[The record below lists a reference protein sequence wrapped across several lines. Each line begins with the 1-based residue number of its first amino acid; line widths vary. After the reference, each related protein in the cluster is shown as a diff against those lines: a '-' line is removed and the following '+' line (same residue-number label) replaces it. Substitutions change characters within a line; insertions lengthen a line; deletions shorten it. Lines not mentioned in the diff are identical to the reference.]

1 MTFLKLL
8 VLRGSLGIALPSFLG
23 AGVFHWA
30 SFGQVLPT
38 ITQQTRWGE
47 YQATVS
53 YQKFDDLPRY
63 RNLKLKV
70 SQGDRILYDR
80 AIDRED
86 QDDRLAL
93 DQSADAFS
101 LQDLDGDNRPEV
113 VLDIYTGGAHCC
125 TYSMIYPGTL
135 VTNAPSNAPSNA
147 QAKPVTHQD
156 WGNGAYQVADLNRDG
171 KPEFYGQDDRFAYAF
186 SSYAASGYPLKVW
199 RYDGGKLQDDTRNY
213 PAQIQESADKN
224 WQNYLAAARKNREV
238 RGVLAA
244 YLADQYSLGQADAG
258 WAKLKSVYQEPD
270 RAVFFQRLQ
279 QFLDKQGY
287 GKAPTSTE
295 RRLPDH
301 CLTCRVDP
309 QA

>member
-8 VLRGSLGIALPSFLG
+8 LLRGSLGIALPSFLG

-30 SFGQVLPT
+30 SFGQALPT
-38 ITQQTRWGE
+38 ITQQTRWGD
-47 YQATVS
+47 YQATIS
-53 YQKFDDLPRY
+53 YQKFDDSLRY

-70 SQGDRILYDR
+70 SQGDRVLYDQP
-80 AIDRED
+80 IDRED
-86 QDDRLAL
+86 EGDRLAL

-113 VLDIYTGGAHCC
+113 VLDLYTGGAHCC
-125 TYSMIYPGTL
+125 TYSMIYSGAL
-135 VTNAPSNAPSNA
+135 VTNAPTHSAPNPKD
-147 QAKPVTHQD
+147 QAKPVVHQD
-156 WGNGAYQVADLNRDG
+156 WGNGAYEVADLNRDG

-199 RYDGGKLQDDTRNY
+199 HYNGGKLQDVTRNY
-213 PAQIQESADKN
+213 PEQIQQNADRN
-224 WQNYLAAARKNREV
+224 WQNYLAAARKNSEV
-238 RGVLAA
+238 RGLLAA

-258 WAKLKSVYQEPD
+258 WGKLKSVYQEPD
-270 RAVFFQRLQ
+270 RAAFFQRLQ

-287 GKAPTSTE
+287 GRADTE
-295 RRLPDH
+295 RRQPQH